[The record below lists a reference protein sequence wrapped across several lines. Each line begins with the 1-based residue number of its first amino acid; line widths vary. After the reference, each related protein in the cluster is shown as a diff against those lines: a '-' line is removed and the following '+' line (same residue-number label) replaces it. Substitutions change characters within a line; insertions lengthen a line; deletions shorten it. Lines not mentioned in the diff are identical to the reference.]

1 MMKANKE
8 FRALAAVVLAAGLS
22 SRMKE
27 NKLLLPWKNST
38 VIGWVISQLMKAEL
52 SRVFVVTGRDANLVE
67 SLTSIPGVKHIYNEC
82 YADGEML
89 HSLQAGLKSLPDEVN
104 AALVVLG
111 DQPQIEIETI
121 RLVAREFED
130 NPNSKLILPS
140 CQNRRGHPWIVA
152 RELWE
157 EIISMEPP
165 DNLRNFLQR
174 HSGEITYVLVNTT
187 TIFADIDTP
196 QEYQESQ
203 KH

>member
-1 MMKANKE
+1 MKANRE
-8 FRALAAVVLAAGLS
+8 SRALAAIVLAAGLS

-38 VIGWVISQLMKAEL
+38 VIGWVVSQLVKAGM
-52 SRVFVVTGRDANLVE
+52 RRIFVVTGRDANDVE
-67 SLTSIPGVKHIYNEC
+67 SLTSFPGVKHIYNKL

-89 HSLQAGLKSLPDEVN
+89 HSLQAGLKMLPGEVD

-121 RLVAREFED
+121 QLVARAFED
-130 NPNSKLILPS
+130 NPNCKLILPS
-140 CQNRRGHPWIVA
+140 FQNRRGHPWIVA
-152 RELWE
+152 RELWD

-165 DNLRNFLQR
+165 DNLRTFLQR
-174 HSGEITYVLVNTT
+174 YSDEITYVLVNTT

-196 QEYQESQ
+196 QDYQESL

>member
-38 VIGWVISQLMKAEL
+38 VIGWVVSQLVKAEL
-52 SRVFVVTGRDANLVE
+52 IRIFVITGRDANLVE
-67 SLTSIPGVKHIYNEC
+67 SLTSFPRVKHIYNEC

-121 RLVAREFED
+121 RLVTRAFED

-152 RELWE
+152 RELWD

-187 TIFADIDTP
+187 TIFTDIDTP
-196 QEYQESQ
+196 QDYQESQ

>member
-1 MMKANKE
+1 MKANRE
-8 FRALAAVVLAAGLS
+8 SRALAAIVLAAGLS

-38 VIGWVISQLMKAEL
+38 VIGWVVSQLVKAGM
-52 SRVFVVTGRDANLVE
+52 RRIFVVTGRDANDVE
-67 SLTSIPGVKHIYNEC
+67 SLTSFPGVKHIYNKL

-89 HSLQAGLKSLPDEVN
+89 HSLRAGLKMLPGEVD

-111 DQPQIEIETI
+111 DQPQIEIEI
-121 RLVAREFED
+121 IQLVARAFED
-130 NPNSKLILPS
+130 NPNCKLILPS
-140 CQNRRGHPWIVA
+140 FQNRRGHPWIVA
-152 RELWE
+152 RELWD

-165 DNLRNFLQR
+165 DNLRTFLQR
-174 HSGEITYVLVNTT
+174 YSGEITYVLVNTT

-196 QEYQESQ
+196 QDYQESL

>member
-1 MMKANKE
+1 MKANRE
-8 FRALAAVVLAAGLS
+8 SRALAAIVLAAGLS

-38 VIGWVISQLMKAEL
+38 VIGWVVSQLVKVGM
-52 SRVFVVTGRDANLVE
+52 RRIFVVTGRDANDVE
-67 SLTSIPGVKHIYNEC
+67 SLTSFPGVQHIYNKL

-89 HSLQAGLKSLPDEVN
+89 HSLQAGLKMLPDDVD

-121 RLVAREFED
+121 QLVARAFED
-130 NPNSKLILPS
+130 NPNCKLILPS
-140 CQNRRGHPWIVA
+140 FQNRRGHPWIVA
-152 RELWE
+152 RELWD

-165 DNLRNFLQR
+165 VNLRTFLQR
-174 HSGEITYVLVNTT
+174 YSDEITYVLINTT

-196 QEYQESQ
+196 QDYQESL

>member
-1 MMKANKE
+1 MKANRE
-8 FRALAAVVLAAGLS
+8 SRALAAIVLAAGLS

-27 NKLLLPWKNST
+27 NKLLLHWKNST
-38 VIGWVISQLMKAEL
+38 VIGWVVSQLVKAEM
-52 SRVFVVTGRDANLVE
+52 RRIFVVTGRDANVVE
-67 SLTSIPGVKHIYNEC
+67 SLTSFPGVKHIYNKL

-89 HSLQAGLKSLPDEVN
+89 HSLQAGLKMLPGEVD

-121 RLVAREFED
+121 QLVARAFED
-130 NPNSKLILPS
+130 NPNCKLILPS
-140 CQNRRGHPWIVA
+140 FQNRRGHPWIVA
-152 RELWE
+152 RELWD

-165 DNLRNFLQR
+165 DNLRTFLQR
-174 HSGEITYVLVNTT
+174 YSGEITYVLVNTT

-196 QEYQESQ
+196 QDYQESL

>member
-1 MMKANKE
+1 MKANKE

-82 YADGEML
+82 YGDGEML

-140 CQNRRGHPWIVA
+140 CQNRRGHPWIAA
-152 RELWE
+152 REMWD

-196 QEYQESQ
+196 QDYQESQ